1 MNPRRFLIPAL
12 LSTIALSMQSCGGG
26 SPPPSTTKATTFGNV
41 FAVGT
46 DAPLSS
52 VLAFRVTFTSLTV
65 SDGTNTASLLA
76 APTEFEFARLNGL
89 RTLLT
94 MNSVPTGTYTTA
106 TITVASPVISFLD
119 TSTDPPTVGTMN
131 GQLTQSNVTVQ
142 LRQPLVVQE
151 DDLVGLFIDFRLRD
165 SLEVGADGQL
175 TGNVTPNIAIRAIP
189 PDAPDAEI
197 DEIRGSVVS
206 VNLTDRSFIL
216 QGPHGRTL
224 KVITDS
230 QTQFED
236 GDGLESLDSN
246 SIVEVSG
253 TLERSTL
260 ALRASEVLVLTR
272 ERFLL
277 GGLLT
282 DVRPASGRADE
293 VDLLVRTELPDIA
306 DARVGAIFTV
316 GFNDNERFMIHH
328 LRLPIGHLLFNRAS
342 LTEGQRVSVGGSL
355 DNSAAPATLDARRV
369 VLHPQ
374 GLEGAW
380 LPDSTRADNDMT
392 GVFGFRAS
400 GLTGL
405 LFERPVRVFT
415 SPRTRFVN
423 LAGLGDLTGDA
434 PIQLRVVGLVLFDHL
449 TNEQV
454 VLARVVERRSQ
465 N

>member
-1 MNPRRFLIPAL
+1 MNVRNSLVLAL
-12 LSTIALSMQSCGGG
+12 MIAFALSLQSCGGG
-26 SPPPSTTKATTFGNV
+26 SPPPPATKGTSFGNV

-65 SDGTNTASLLA
+65 SDGTNTASVLA
-76 APTEFEFARLNGL
+76 APAEFEFARLNGL
-89 RTLLT
+89 RTLLALS
-94 MNSVPTGTYTTA
+94 SVPAGTYNSA
-106 TITVASPVISFLD
+106 SITLASPVISFLD
-119 TSTDPPTVGTMN
+119 TRSDPPVVATMN
-131 GQLTQSNVTVQ
+131 GELTQSSVTVQ

-151 DDLVGLFIDFRLRD
+151 NDLVGLFIDFRLRD
-165 SLEVGADGQL
+165 SIQVGPDGQI
-175 TGNVTPNIAIRAIP
+175 TGKVTPNIVIRAIP

-206 VNLTDRSFIL
+206 VNLAERSFIM

-224 KVITDS
+224 KVITDD
-230 QTQFED
+230 QTQFEE
-236 GDGLESLDSN
+236 GDGLASLDSN
-246 SIVEVSG
+246 TIVEVSG

-282 DVRPASGRADE
+282 DVRPAPGPADE
-293 VDLLVRTELPDIA
+293 VDLLVHTELPDIA

-316 GFNDNERFMIHH
+316 GFNGNERFMIHH
-328 LRLPIGHLLFNRAS
+328 LRLPIGNLLFNRAS
-342 LTEGQRVSVGGSL
+342 LTEGQRVSIGGL
-355 DNSAAPATLDARRV
+355 LNSSTAPVTLDARRV
-369 VLHPQ
+369 ILHPQ
-374 GLEGAW
+374 GVEGLW
-380 LPDSTRADNDMT
+380 LPGTTRAEDDLT
-392 GVFGFRAS
+392 GVFGFRAA

-423 LAGLGDLTGDA
+423 LPGLSGLAGDQTI
-434 PIQLRVVGLVLFDHL
+434 PLRVVGLVLLDHV

-454 VLARVVERRSQ
+454 VLARVVERRLQ
-465 N
+465 D